1 MDRHSS
7 TWTNETHR
15 NHFVVLI
22 YFVKIN
28 PGSSG
33 GRTWRLSAH
42 RSYSNNHTISSLRQ
56 AARCSAPLQPQAIG
70 AQPSAYRIYIF
81 HSIFCMLSTTSSGLG
96 CASLHCQSTQH
107 HINGLGSS
115 CVYPIQSNPP
125 VQHGQLP
132 SKIARRS
139 EYPMFDRASRNISLL
154 LRP

>member
-7 TWTNETHR
+7 TWTNDTHR

-56 AARCSAPLQPQAIG
+56 AARCSAPLQPLAIG

-81 HSIFCMLSTTSSGLG
+81 HSIFCMFSTTSS
-96 CASLHCQSTQH
+96 
-107 HINGLGSS
+107 GLGSS

-139 EYPMFDRASRNISLL
+139 EYPMFDRLSRNISLL